1 MIIKKAVIPVC
12 RAFFVL
18 VVLVFSYNLVNA
30 IAHSIATGAA
40 RKFRAR
46 MASIIPSGEFPKI
59 AYVSKAKIGVNQKIT
74 IV

>member
-1 MIIKKAVIPVC
+1 MIIRNAVIPIC
-12 RAFFVL
+12 RGFLIL
-18 VVLVFSYNLVNA
+18 VILVFLYILVKA
-30 IAHSIATGAA
+30 LAHSIATGAA

-59 AYVSKAKIGVNQKIT
+59 AYVSKAKIGVSQKIT